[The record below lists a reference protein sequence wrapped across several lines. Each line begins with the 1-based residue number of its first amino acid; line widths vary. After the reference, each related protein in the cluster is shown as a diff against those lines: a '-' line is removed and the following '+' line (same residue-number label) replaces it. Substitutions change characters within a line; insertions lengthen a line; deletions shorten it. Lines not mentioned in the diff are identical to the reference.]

1 MCSPYWDMFISSW
14 LPFEGVI
21 SASMK
26 KRILI
31 VDDEPD
37 VNLILKMVLEG
48 NGFQVDTFDTPL
60 LALEYFR
67 KGLYNLVILDIK
79 MPKMNGFELYREIR
93 KIDEKIRTCFLT
105 AGETYDPV
113 YADISNQL
121 DANCFIR
128 KPIENQELINHINWI
143 IDKV

>member
-1 MCSPYWDMFISSW
+1 

-48 NGFQVDTFDTPL
+48 NGFHVDTFDTPL

>member
-1 MCSPYWDMFISSW
+1 

-143 IDKV
+143 IDNV

>member
-1 MCSPYWDMFISSW
+1 LKSNRSNFS
-14 LPFEGVI
+14 LNE
-21 SASMK
+21 

-143 IDKV
+143 IDNV

>member
-1 MCSPYWDMFISSW
+1 
-14 LPFEGVI
+14 
-21 SASMK
+21 
-26 KRILI
+26 
-31 VDDEPD
+31 
-37 VNLILKMVLEG
+37 MVLEG

-143 IDKV
+143 IDNV

>member
-1 MCSPYWDMFISSW
+1 

-128 KPIENQELINHINWI
+128 KPIENQELINHIKWI

>member
-1 MCSPYWDMFISSW
+1 
-14 LPFEGVI
+14 
-21 SASMK
+21 MK
-26 KRILI
+26 SNRSNFSLNEKRILI

-143 IDKV
+143 IDNV

>member
-1 MCSPYWDMFISSW
+1 
-14 LPFEGVI
+14 
-21 SASMK
+21 
-26 KRILI
+26 
-31 VDDEPD
+31 
-37 VNLILKMVLEG
+37 
-48 NGFQVDTFDTPL
+48 
-60 LALEYFR
+60 
-67 KGLYNLVILDIK
+67 VILDIK

-143 IDKV
+143 IDNV

>member
-1 MCSPYWDMFISSW
+1 
-14 LPFEGVI
+14 
-21 SASMK
+21 MK

-37 VNLILKMVLEG
+37 VNLILKIVLEG
-48 NGFQVDTFDTPL
+48 NGFQVDTFDTPV
-60 LALEYFR
+60 LALDYFR
-67 KGLYNLVILDIK
+67 KGLYNLVILEL
-79 MPKMNGFELYREIR
+79 NGFELYREIR

>member
-1 MCSPYWDMFISSW
+1 

-48 NGFQVDTFDTPL
+48 NGFHVDTFDTPL

-128 KPIENQELINHINWI
+128 KPIENQELINHIKWI

>member
-1 MCSPYWDMFISSW
+1 
-14 LPFEGVI
+14 
-21 SASMK
+21 MK

>member
-1 MCSPYWDMFISSW
+1 
-14 LPFEGVI
+14 
-21 SASMK
+21 MK

-143 IDKV
+143 IDNV